1 MIYGRN
7 VRQLFVVWGVSL
19 ALVAGLY
26 KVELTIPA
34 LHDMILPLYWLI
46 LGFTAF
52 MTLRW
57 LRARSPIDRRGEPFT
72 LQAFGSNIPPTCIR
86 NLP

>member
-57 LRARSPIDRRGEPFT
+57 LRARSPIDRRGGDRRRTDRRAERPSE
-72 LQAFGSNIPPTCIR
+72 GES
-86 NLP
+86 

>member
-1 MIYGRN
+1 MLYGRGL
-7 VRQLFVVWGVSL
+7 RDLFVVWGVSL
-19 ALVAGLY
+19 VLIAGLY
-26 KVELTIPA
+26 KIELSIPA

-57 LRARSPIDRRGEPFT
+57 LRARSPLDRRGGDRRHTDRRGER
-72 LQAFGSNIPPTCIR
+72 PPEGES
-86 NLP
+86 

>member
-1 MIYGRN
+1 MIYGRS
-7 VRQLFVVWGVSL
+7 VRQLFVVWAVSL

-57 LRARSPIDRRGEPFT
+57 LRARSPIDRRGGDRRRTERRTERPSE
-72 LQAFGSNIPPTCIR
+72 GES
-86 NLP
+86 

>member
-1 MIYGRN
+1 MLYGRGL
-7 VRQLFVVWGVSL
+7 RDLFVVWGVSL
-19 ALVAGLY
+19 VLIAGLY

-34 LHDMILPLYWLI
+34 LDDMILPLYWLI

-57 LRARSPIDRRGEPFT
+57 LRARSPLDRRGGDRRRTERR
-72 LQAFGSNIPPTCIR
+72 GERPPEGE
-86 NLP
+86 N

>member
-1 MIYGRN
+1 MLYGRGL
-7 VRQLFVVWGVSL
+7 RDLFVVWGVSL
-19 ALVAGLY
+19 VVIAGLY

-57 LRARSPIDRRGEPFT
+57 LRARSPLDRRGGDRRRTDRRTDRSPE
-72 LQAFGSNIPPTCIR
+72 GEK
-86 NLP
+86 

>member
-1 MIYGRN
+1 MLYGRGL
-7 VRQLFVVWGVSL
+7 RDLFVVWGVSL
-19 ALVAGLY
+19 VLIAGLY

-57 LRARSPIDRRGEPFT
+57 LRARSPLDRRGADRRRTDRRGERSSE
-72 LQAFGSNIPPTCIR
+72 GES
-86 NLP
+86 